1 MCIRDGTETALNE
14 LYKKMIGNAFC
25 GKRETIATA
34 DELVDT
40 EQIAE
45 FLEKQGFTVQCND
58 SVVVK
63 TTVKCEI
70 NEGYKESDLQKM
82 AELPNAINL
91 AVIADCC
98 KYCIKPAIL
107 KKVIADV
114 IDALYRVTIKDTRI
128 VMQKVETITDAYSE
142 LYAAL
147 ISKGFSV
154 TNYQCYF
161 VIRW

>member
-1 MCIRDGTETALNE
+1 M
-14 LYKKMIGNAFC
+14 
-25 GKRETIATA
+25 
-34 DELVDT
+34 
-40 EQIAE
+40 
-45 FLEKQGFTVQCND
+45 
-58 SVVVK
+58 
-63 TTVKCEI
+63 
-70 NEGYKESDLQKM
+70 
-82 AELPNAINL
+82 
-91 AVIADCC
+91 
-98 KYCIKPAIL
+98 